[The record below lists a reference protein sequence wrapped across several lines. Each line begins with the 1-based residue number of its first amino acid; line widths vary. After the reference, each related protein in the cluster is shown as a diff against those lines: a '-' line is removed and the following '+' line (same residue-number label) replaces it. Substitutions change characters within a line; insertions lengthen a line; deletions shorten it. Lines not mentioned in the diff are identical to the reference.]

1 MSKESNV
8 KKAIGTIGLAVF
20 IVATT
25 QPATAQTLDAV
36 RDRGKL
42 ICGVNPDLPGFA
54 ARDQEGSWQGF
65 DVDFCRAVA
74 AAVFGDVSKVEFRPL
89 ANADRLTALKNG
101 EIDLLSRNT
110 TWTMARETEL
120 GISFAAVTYYDGQGF
135 LVRASLKAESA
146 LELGGKSIC
155 VQTGTTTEANLADY
169 FRGNKLSYQVQP
181 FPTAQEAL
189 AAYDAGRCDAFTT
202 DVSALFA
209 ERLKLANPDDH
220 VILPDI
226 ISKEPLSP
234 AVRQGDD
241 RWFKIVQWTHFVMLN
256 AEELGV
262 SSKTIERA
270 MTSDNAEIRRLVG
283 IEGNGGTDL
292 GLSSDWAARV
302 IRLVGNYDEVFERN
316 VGTGSKL
323 GIPRGINQLW
333 THGGIQY
340 APPIQ

>member
-1 MSKESNV
+1 V
-8 KKAIGTIGLAVF
+8 DRILGTIGLAAF
-20 IVATT
+20 VAAAV
-25 QPATAQTLDAV
+25 QPATAETLDV
-36 RDRGKL
+36 IRDRGKL
-42 ICGVNPDLPGFA
+42 ICGINPDLPGFA
-54 ARDQEGSWQGF
+54 ARDQEGAWRGF

-74 AAVFGDVSKVEFRPL
+74 AAIFNDAGKVEFKAL
-89 ANADRLTALKNG
+89 SNAERLTALKNSD
-101 EIDLLSRNT
+101 IDLLSRNT
-110 TWTMARETEL
+110 TWTMARETAL
-120 GISFAAVTYYDGQGF
+120 GINFAAVTYYDGQGF
-135 LVRASLKAESA
+135 LVRSSLKAESA

-169 FRGNKLSYQVQP
+169 FRGKKLTYQLNA
-181 FPTAQEAL
+181 FPSADEAL
-189 AAYDAGRCDAFTT
+189 VAYNDGRCDAFTT
-202 DVSALFA
+202 DTSALFA
-209 ERLKLANPDDH
+209 ERLKLAKPDEH

-262 SSKTIERA
+262 TSKTIEQA
-270 MTSDNAEIRRLVG
+270 MNSDNPEIRRLVG
-283 IEGNGGTDL
+283 LDG
-292 GLSSDWAARV
+292 SA
-302 IRLVGNYDEVFERN
+302 GNYDEVFERN

-340 APPIQ
+340 APPIR

>member
-1 MSKESNV
+1 MDR
-8 KKAIGTIGLAVF
+8 ILGTIGLAAF
-20 IVATT
+20 VAAAV
-25 QPATAQTLDAV
+25 QPATAQTLDV
-36 RDRGKL
+36 IRDRGKL
-42 ICGVNPDLPGFA
+42 ICGINPDLPGFA
-54 ARDQEGSWQGF
+54 ARDQEGAWRGF

-74 AAVFGDVSKVEFRPL
+74 AAIFNDAGKVEFKAL
-89 ANADRLTALKNG
+89 SNAERLTALKNSD
-101 EIDLLSRNT
+101 IDLLSRNT
-110 TWTMARETEL
+110 TWTMARETAL
-120 GISFAAVTYYDGQGF
+120 GINFAAVTYYDGQGF
-135 LVRASLKAESA
+135 LVRSSLKAESA

-169 FRGNKLSYQVQP
+169 FRGKKLTYQLNA
-181 FPTAQEAL
+181 FPSADEAL
-189 AAYDAGRCDAFTT
+189 AAYNDGRCDAFTT
-202 DVSALFA
+202 DTSALFA
-209 ERLKLANPDDH
+209 ERLKLAKPDEH

-262 SSKTIERA
+262 TSKTIEQA
-270 MTSDNAEIRRLVG
+270 MNSDNPEIRRLVG
-283 IEGNGGTDL
+283 LDGSAGTDI
-292 GLSSDWAARV
+292 GLASDWAARI

-340 APPIQ
+340 APPIR

>member
-1 MSKESNV
+1 
-8 KKAIGTIGLAVF
+8 
-20 IVATT
+20 
-25 QPATAQTLDAV
+25 
-36 RDRGKL
+36 
-42 ICGVNPDLPGFA
+42 LPGFA
-54 ARDQEGSWQGF
+54 ARDQEGAWRGF

-74 AAVFGDVSKVEFRPL
+74 AAIFNDAGKVEFKAL
-89 ANADRLTALKNG
+89 SNAERLTALKNSD
-101 EIDLLSRNT
+101 IDLLSRNT
-110 TWTMARETEL
+110 TWTMARETAL
-120 GISFAAVTYYDGQGF
+120 GINFAAVTYYDGQGF
-135 LVRASLKAESA
+135 LVRSSLKAESA

-169 FRGNKLSYQVQP
+169 FRGKKLTYQLNA
-181 FPTAQEAL
+181 FPSADEAL
-189 AAYDAGRCDAFTT
+189 AAYNDGRCDAFTT
-202 DVSALFA
+202 DTSALFA
-209 ERLKLANPDDH
+209 ERLKLAKPDEH

-262 SSKTIERA
+262 TSNTIEQA
-270 MTSDNAEIRRLVG
+270 MNSDNPEIRRLVG
-283 IEGNGGTDL
+283 LDGSAGTDI

-340 APPIQ
+340 APPIR

>member
-1 MSKESNV
+1 MDR
-8 KKAIGTIGLAVF
+8 ILGTIGLAAF
-20 IVATT
+20 VAAAV
-25 QPATAQTLDAV
+25 QPATAQTLDV
-36 RDRGKL
+36 IRDRGKL
-42 ICGVNPDLPGFA
+42 ICGINPDLPGFA
-54 ARDQEGSWQGF
+54 ARDQEGAWRGF

-74 AAVFGDVSKVEFRPL
+74 AAIFNDAGKVEFKAL
-89 ANADRLTALKNG
+89 SNAERLTALKNSD
-101 EIDLLSRNT
+101 IDLLSRNT
-110 TWTMARETEL
+110 TWTMARETAL
-120 GISFAAVTYYDGQGF
+120 GINFAAVTYYDGQGF
-135 LVRASLKAESA
+135 LVRSSLKAESA

-169 FRGNKLSYQVQP
+169 FRGKKLTYQLNA
-181 FPTAQEAL
+181 FPSADEAL
-189 AAYDAGRCDAFTT
+189 AAYNDGRCDAFTT
-202 DVSALFA
+202 DTSALFA
-209 ERLKLANPDDH
+209 ERLKLAKPDEH

-241 RWFKIVQWTHFVMLN
+241 RWLKIVQWTHFVMLN

-262 SSKTIERA
+262 TSKTIEQA
-270 MTSDNAEIRRLVG
+270 MNSDNPEIRRLVG
-283 IEGNGGTDL
+283 LDGSAGTDI
-292 GLSSDWAARV
+292 GLSSDWAARI

-340 APPIQ
+340 APPIR

>member
-1 MSKESNV
+1 V
-8 KKAIGTIGLAVF
+8 DRILGTIGLVAFVAAAV
-20 IVATT
+20 
-25 QPATAQTLDAV
+25 QPATAQTLDV
-36 RDRGKL
+36 IRDRGKL
-42 ICGVNPDLPGFA
+42 ICGINPDLPGFA
-54 ARDQEGSWQGF
+54 ARDPEGAWRGF

-74 AAVFGDVSKVEFRPL
+74 AAIFNDAGKVEFKAL
-89 ANADRLTALKNG
+89 SNAERLTALKNSD
-101 EIDLLSRNT
+101 IDLLSRNT
-110 TWTMARETEL
+110 TWTMARETAL
-120 GISFAAVTYYDGQGF
+120 GINFAAVTYYDGQGF
-135 LVRASLKAESA
+135 LVRSSLKAESA

-169 FRGNKLSYQVQP
+169 FRGKKLTYQLNA
-181 FPTAQEAL
+181 FPSADEAL
-189 AAYDAGRCDAFTT
+189 AAYNDGRCDAFTT
-202 DVSALFA
+202 DTSALFA
-209 ERLKLANPDDH
+209 ERLKLAKPDEH

-262 SSKTIERA
+262 TSKTIEQA
-270 MTSDNAEIRRLVG
+270 MNSDNPEIRRLVG
-283 IEGNGGTDL
+283 LDGSAGTDI
-292 GLSSDWAARV
+292 GLASDWAARI

-340 APPIQ
+340 APPIR

>member
-1 MSKESNV
+1 MDR
-8 KKAIGTIGLAVF
+8 ILGTIGLAAF
-20 IVATT
+20 VAAAV
-25 QPATAQTLDAV
+25 QPATAQTLDV
-36 RDRGKL
+36 IRDRGKL
-42 ICGVNPDLPGFA
+42 ICGINPDLPGFA
-54 ARDQEGSWQGF
+54 ARDQEGAWRGF

-74 AAVFGDVSKVEFRPL
+74 AAIFNDAGKVEFKAL
-89 ANADRLTALKNG
+89 SNAERLTALKNSD
-101 EIDLLSRNT
+101 IDLLSRNT
-110 TWTMARETEL
+110 TWTMARETAL
-120 GISFAAVTYYDGQGF
+120 GINFAAVTYYDGQGF
-135 LVRASLKAESA
+135 LVRSSLKAESA

-169 FRGNKLSYQVQP
+169 FRGKKLTYQLNA
-181 FPTAQEAL
+181 FPSADEAL
-189 AAYDAGRCDAFTT
+189 AAYNDGRCDAFTT
-202 DVSALFA
+202 DTSALFA
-209 ERLKLANPDDH
+209 ERLKLAKPDEH

-262 SSKTIERA
+262 TSKTIEQA
-270 MTSDNAEIRRLVG
+270 MNSDNPEIRRLVG
-283 IEGNGGTDL
+283 LDGSAGTDI
-292 GLSSDWAARV
+292 GLSSDWAARI

-340 APPIQ
+340 APPIR

>member
-1 MSKESNV
+1 V
-8 KKAIGTIGLAVF
+8 DRILGTIGLAAF
-20 IVATT
+20 VAAAV
-25 QPATAQTLDAV
+25 QPATAQTLDV
-36 RDRGKL
+36 IRDRGKL
-42 ICGVNPDLPGFA
+42 ICGINPDLPGFA
-54 ARDQEGSWQGF
+54 ARDQEGAWRGF

-74 AAVFGDVSKVEFRPL
+74 AAIFNDAGKVEFKAL
-89 ANADRLTALKNG
+89 SNAERLTALKNSD
-101 EIDLLSRNT
+101 IDLLSRNT
-110 TWTMARETEL
+110 TWTMARETAL
-120 GISFAAVTYYDGQGF
+120 GINFAAVTYYDGQGF
-135 LVRASLKAESA
+135 LVRSSLKAESA

-169 FRGNKLSYQVQP
+169 FRGKKLTYQLNA
-181 FPTAQEAL
+181 FPSADEAL
-189 AAYDAGRCDAFTT
+189 AAYNDGRCDAFTT
-202 DVSALFA
+202 DTSALFA
-209 ERLKLANPDDH
+209 ERLKLAKPDEH

-262 SSKTIERA
+262 TSKTIEQA
-270 MTSDNAEIRRLVG
+270 MNSDNPEIRRLVG
-283 IEGNGGTDL
+283 LDGSAGTDI
-292 GLSSDWAARV
+292 GLASDWAARI

-340 APPIQ
+340 APPIR

>member
-1 MSKESNV
+1 MDR
-8 KKAIGTIGLAVF
+8 ILGTIGLAAF
-20 IVATT
+20 VAAAV
-25 QPATAQTLDAV
+25 QPATAQTLDV
-36 RDRGKL
+36 IRDRGKL
-42 ICGVNPDLPGFA
+42 ICGINPDLPGFA
-54 ARDQEGSWQGF
+54 ARDQEGAWRGF

-74 AAVFGDVSKVEFRPL
+74 AAIFNDAGKVEFKAL
-89 ANADRLTALKNG
+89 SNAERLTALKNSD
-101 EIDLLSRNT
+101 IDLLSRNT
-110 TWTMARETEL
+110 TWTMARETAL
-120 GISFAAVTYYDGQGF
+120 GINFAAVTYYDGQGF
-135 LVRASLKAESA
+135 LVRSSLKAESA

-169 FRGNKLSYQVQP
+169 FRGKKLTYQLNA
-181 FPTAQEAL
+181 FPSADEAL
-189 AAYDAGRCDAFTT
+189 AAYNDGRCDAFTT
-202 DVSALFA
+202 DTSALFA
-209 ERLKLANPDDH
+209 ERLKLAKPDEH

-262 SSKTIERA
+262 TSKTIEQA
-270 MTSDNAEIRRLVG
+270 MNSDNPEIRRLVG
-283 IEGNGGTDL
+283 LDGSAGTDI
-292 GLSSDWAARV
+292 GLASDWAARI

-316 VGTGSKL
+316 VGTVSKL

-340 APPIQ
+340 APPIR

>member
-1 MSKESNV
+1 V
-8 KKAIGTIGLAVF
+8 DRILGTIGLAAF
-20 IVATT
+20 VAAAV
-25 QPATAQTLDAV
+25 QPATAETLDV
-36 RDRGKL
+36 IRDRGKL
-42 ICGVNPDLPGFA
+42 ICGINPDLPGFA
-54 ARDQEGSWQGF
+54 ARDQEGAWRGF

-74 AAVFGDVSKVEFRPL
+74 AAIFNDAGKVEFKAL
-89 ANADRLTALKNG
+89 SNAERLTALKNSD
-101 EIDLLSRNT
+101 IDLLSRNT
-110 TWTMARETEL
+110 TWTMARETAL
-120 GISFAAVTYYDGQGF
+120 GINFAAVTYYDGQGF
-135 LVRASLKAESA
+135 LVRSSLKAESA

-169 FRGNKLSYQVQP
+169 FRGKKLTYQLNA
-181 FPTAQEAL
+181 FPSADEAL
-189 AAYDAGRCDAFTT
+189 AAYNDGRCDAFTT
-202 DVSALFA
+202 DTSALFA
-209 ERLKLANPDDH
+209 ERLKLAKPDEH

-262 SSKTIERA
+262 TSKTIEQA
-270 MTSDNAEIRRLVG
+270 MNSDNPEIRRLVG
-283 IEGNGGTDL
+283 LDGSAGTDI
-292 GLSSDWAARV
+292 GLSSDWAARI

-340 APPIQ
+340 APPIR

>member
-1 MSKESNV
+1 MDR
-8 KKAIGTIGLAVF
+8 ILGTIGLVAFVAAAV
-20 IVATT
+20 
-25 QPATAQTLDAV
+25 QPATAQTLDV
-36 RDRGKL
+36 IRDRGKL
-42 ICGVNPDLPGFA
+42 ICGINPDLPGFA
-54 ARDQEGSWQGF
+54 ARDQEGAWRGF

-74 AAVFGDVSKVEFRPL
+74 AAIFNDAGKVEFKAL
-89 ANADRLTALKNG
+89 SNAERLTALKNSD
-101 EIDLLSRNT
+101 IDLLSRNT
-110 TWTMARETEL
+110 TWTMARETAL
-120 GISFAAVTYYDGQGF
+120 GINFAAVTYYDGQGF
-135 LVRASLKAESA
+135 LVRSSLKAESA

-169 FRGNKLSYQVQP
+169 FRGKKLTYQLNA
-181 FPTAQEAL
+181 FPSADEAL
-189 AAYDAGRCDAFTT
+189 AAYNDGRCDAFTT
-202 DVSALFA
+202 DTSALFA
-209 ERLKLANPDDH
+209 ERLKLAKPDEH

-262 SSKTIERA
+262 TSKTIEQA
-270 MTSDNAEIRRLVG
+270 MNSDNPEIRRLVG
-283 IEGNGGTDL
+283 LDGSAGTDI
-292 GLSSDWAARV
+292 GLASDWAARI

-340 APPIQ
+340 APPIR

>member
-1 MSKESNV
+1 MFG
-8 KKAIGTIGLAVF
+8 ILGLAALF
-20 IVATT
+20 AAAA
-25 QPATAQTLDAV
+25 QPAPAQTLETI

-42 ICGVNPDLPGFA
+42 ICGVNPGLPGFA
-54 ARDQEGSWQGF
+54 VRDQEGAWQGF

-74 AAVFGDVSKVEFRPL
+74 AAIFDDASKVEFRPL
-89 ANADRLTALKNG
+89 ANEDRLNALKDG

-110 TWTMARETEL
+110 TWTMERETAL
-120 GISFAAVTYYDGQGF
+120 GINFAAVTYYDGQGF
-135 LVRASLKAESA
+135 LVRQSLGAGSA

-155 VQTGTTTEANLADY
+155 LQAATTSELNLADY
-169 FRGNKLSYQVQP
+169 FAANHMTYRPSI
-181 FPTAQEAL
+181 FASADEAL
-189 AAYDAGRCDAFTT
+189 AAYDSGRCDAFTT
-202 DVSALFA
+202 DTSALFA
-209 ERLKLANPDDH
+209 QRLKLAKPDEH

-241 RWFKIVQWTHFVMLN
+241 RWFKVVQWTHFAMLN

-262 SSKTIERA
+262 SSKTVAQAVNSE
-270 MTSDNAEIRRLVG
+270 NPEVRRLVG
-283 IEGNGGTDL
+283 IEGSAGAEI
-292 GLSSDWAARV
+292 GLSSDWAARI
-302 IRLVGNYDEVFERN
+302 IRRVGNYDEVFERN

-340 APPIQ
+340 APPIR

>member
-1 MSKESNV
+1 MDR
-8 KKAIGTIGLAVF
+8 ILGTIGLAAF
-20 IVATT
+20 VAAAV
-25 QPATAQTLDAV
+25 QPATAQTLDV
-36 RDRGKL
+36 IRDRGKL
-42 ICGVNPDLPGFA
+42 ICGINPDLPGFA
-54 ARDQEGSWQGF
+54 ARDQEGAWRGF

-74 AAVFGDVSKVEFRPL
+74 AAIFNDAGKVEFKAL
-89 ANADRLTALKNG
+89 SNAERLTALKNSD
-101 EIDLLSRNT
+101 IDLLSRNT
-110 TWTMARETEL
+110 TWTMARETAL
-120 GISFAAVTYYDGQGF
+120 GINFAAVTYYDGQGF
-135 LVRASLKAESA
+135 LVRSSLKAESA

-169 FRGNKLSYQVQP
+169 FRGKKLTYQLNA
-181 FPTAQEAL
+181 FPSADEAL
-189 AAYDAGRCDAFTT
+189 AAYNDGRCDAFTT
-202 DVSALFA
+202 DTSALFA
-209 ERLKLANPDDH
+209 ERLKLAKPDEH

-262 SSKTIERA
+262 TSKTIEQA
-270 MTSDNAEIRRLVG
+270 MNSDNPEIRRLVG
-283 IEGNGGTDL
+283 LDGSAGADI
-292 GLSSDWAARV
+292 GLSSDWAARI

-340 APPIQ
+340 APPIR

>member
-1 MSKESNV
+1 MDR
-8 KKAIGTIGLAVF
+8 ILGTIGLVAFVAAAV
-20 IVATT
+20 
-25 QPATAQTLDAV
+25 QPATAQTLDV
-36 RDRGKL
+36 IRDRGKL
-42 ICGVNPDLPGFA
+42 ICGINPDLPGFA
-54 ARDQEGSWQGF
+54 ARDQEGAWRGF

-74 AAVFGDVSKVEFRPL
+74 AAIFNDAGKVEFK
-89 ANADRLTALKNG
+89 AVSNAERLTALKNSD
-101 EIDLLSRNT
+101 IDLLSRNT
-110 TWTMARETEL
+110 TWTMARETAL
-120 GISFAAVTYYDGQGF
+120 GINFAAVTYYDGQGF
-135 LVRASLKAESA
+135 LVRSSLKAESA

-169 FRGNKLSYQVQP
+169 FRGKKLTYQLNA
-181 FPTAQEAL
+181 FPSADEAL
-189 AAYDAGRCDAFTT
+189 AAYNDGRCDAFTT
-202 DVSALFA
+202 DTSALFA
-209 ERLKLANPDDH
+209 ERLKLAKPDEH

-262 SSKTIERA
+262 TSKTIEQA
-270 MTSDNAEIRRLVG
+270 MNSDNPEIRRLVG
-283 IEGNGGTDL
+283 LDGSAGADI
-292 GLSSDWAARV
+292 GLSSDWAARI

-340 APPIQ
+340 APPIR

>member
-1 MSKESNV
+1 V
-8 KKAIGTIGLAVF
+8 DRILGTIGLVAFVAAAV
-20 IVATT
+20 
-25 QPATAQTLDAV
+25 QPATAQTLDV
-36 RDRGKL
+36 IRDRGKL
-42 ICGVNPDLPGFA
+42 ICGIDPDLPGFA
-54 ARDQEGSWQGF
+54 ARDPEGAWRGF

-74 AAVFGDVSKVEFRPL
+74 AAIFNDAGKVEFKAL
-89 ANADRLTALKNG
+89 SNAERLTALKNSD
-101 EIDLLSRNT
+101 IDLLSRNT
-110 TWTMARETEL
+110 TWTMARETAL
-120 GISFAAVTYYDGQGF
+120 GINFAAVTYYDGQGF
-135 LVRASLKAESA
+135 LVRSSLKAESA

-169 FRGNKLSYQVQP
+169 FRGKKLTYQLNA
-181 FPTAQEAL
+181 FPSADEAL
-189 AAYDAGRCDAFTT
+189 AAYNDGRCDAFTT
-202 DVSALFA
+202 DTSALFA
-209 ERLKLANPDDH
+209 ERLKLAKPDEH

-262 SSKTIERA
+262 TSKTIEQA
-270 MTSDNAEIRRLVG
+270 MNSDNPEIRRLVG
-283 IEGNGGTDL
+283 LDGSAGPDI
-292 GLSSDWAARV
+292 GLASDWAARI

-340 APPIQ
+340 APPIR

>member
-1 MSKESNV
+1 V
-8 KKAIGTIGLAVF
+8 DRILGTIGLAAF
-20 IVATT
+20 VAAAV
-25 QPATAQTLDAV
+25 QPATAETLDV
-36 RDRGKL
+36 IRDRGKL
-42 ICGVNPDLPGFA
+42 ICGINPDLPGFA
-54 ARDQEGSWQGF
+54 ARDQEGAWRGF

-74 AAVFGDVSKVEFRPL
+74 AAIFNDAGKVEFKAL
-89 ANADRLTALKNG
+89 SNAERLTALKNSD
-101 EIDLLSRNT
+101 IDLLSRNT
-110 TWTMARETEL
+110 TWTMARETAL
-120 GISFAAVTYYDGQGF
+120 GINFAAVTYYDGQGF
-135 LVRASLKAESA
+135 LVRSSLKAESA

-169 FRGNKLSYQVQP
+169 FRGKKLTYQLNA
-181 FPTAQEAL
+181 FPSADEAL
-189 AAYDAGRCDAFTT
+189 VAYNDGRCDAFTT
-202 DVSALFA
+202 DTSALFA
-209 ERLKLANPDDH
+209 ERLKLAKPDEH

-262 SSKTIERA
+262 TSKTIEQA
-270 MTSDNAEIRRLVG
+270 MNSDNPEIRRLVG
-283 IEGNGGTDL
+283 LDGSAGTDI
-292 GLSSDWAARV
+292 GLASDWAARI

-340 APPIQ
+340 APPIR

>member
-1 MSKESNV
+1 MDR
-8 KKAIGTIGLAVF
+8 ILGTIGLAAF
-20 IVATT
+20 VAAAV
-25 QPATAQTLDAV
+25 QPATAQTLDV
-36 RDRGKL
+36 IRDRGKL
-42 ICGVNPDLPGFA
+42 ICGINPDLPGFA
-54 ARDQEGSWQGF
+54 ARDQEGAWRGF

-74 AAVFGDVSKVEFRPL
+74 AAIFNDAGKVEFKAL
-89 ANADRLTALKNG
+89 SNAERLTALKNSD
-101 EIDLLSRNT
+101 IDLLSRNT
-110 TWTMARETEL
+110 TWTMARETAL
-120 GISFAAVTYYDGQGF
+120 GINFAAVTYYDGQGF
-135 LVRASLKAESA
+135 LVRSSLKAESA

-169 FRGNKLSYQVQP
+169 FRGKKLTYQLNA
-181 FPTAQEAL
+181 FPSADEAL
-189 AAYDAGRCDAFTT
+189 AAYNDGRCDAFTT
-202 DVSALFA
+202 DTSALFA
-209 ERLKLANPDDH
+209 ERLKLAKPDEH

-241 RWFKIVQWTHFVMLN
+241 RWFKIVQWTHFIMLN

-262 SSKTIERA
+262 TSKTIEQA
-270 MTSDNAEIRRLVG
+270 MNSDNPEIRRLVG
-283 IEGNGGTDL
+283 LDGSAGPDI
-292 GLSSDWAARV
+292 GLSSDWAARI

-340 APPIQ
+340 APPIR

>member
-1 MSKESNV
+1 VNR
-8 KKAIGTIGLAVF
+8 ILGTIGLAAF
-20 IVATT
+20 VAVAV
-25 QPATAQTLDAV
+25 QPATAQTLDV
-36 RDRGKL
+36 IRDRGKL
-42 ICGVNPDLPGFA
+42 ICGINPDLPGFA
-54 ARDQEGSWQGF
+54 ARDQEGAWRGF

-74 AAVFGDVSKVEFRPL
+74 AAIFNDAGKVEFKAL
-89 ANADRLTALKNG
+89 SNAERLTALKNSD
-101 EIDLLSRNT
+101 IDLLSRNT
-110 TWTMARETEL
+110 TWTMARETAL
-120 GISFAAVTYYDGQGF
+120 GINFAAVTYYDGQGF
-135 LVRASLKAESA
+135 LVRSSLKAESA

-169 FRGNKLSYQVQP
+169 FRGKKLTYQLNA
-181 FPTAQEAL
+181 FPSADEAL
-189 AAYDAGRCDAFTT
+189 AAYNDGRCDAFTT
-202 DVSALFA
+202 DTSALFA
-209 ERLKLANPDDH
+209 ERLKLAKPDEH

-262 SSKTIERA
+262 TSKTIEQA
-270 MTSDNAEIRRLVG
+270 MNSDNPEIRRLVG
-283 IEGNGGTDL
+283 LDGSAGTDI
-292 GLSSDWAARV
+292 GLSSDWAARI

-340 APPIQ
+340 APPIR

>member
-1 MSKESNV
+1 MDR
-8 KKAIGTIGLAVF
+8 ILGTIGLAAF
-20 IVATT
+20 VAAAV
-25 QPATAQTLDAV
+25 QPATAQTLDV
-36 RDRGKL
+36 IRDRGKL
-42 ICGVNPDLPGFA
+42 ICGINPDLPGFA
-54 ARDQEGSWQGF
+54 ARDPEGAWRGF

-74 AAVFGDVSKVEFRPL
+74 AAIFNDAGKVEFKAL
-89 ANADRLTALKNG
+89 SNAERLTALKNSD
-101 EIDLLSRNT
+101 IDLLSRNT
-110 TWTMARETEL
+110 TWTMARETAL
-120 GISFAAVTYYDGQGF
+120 GINFAAVTYYDGQGF
-135 LVRASLKAESA
+135 LVRSSLKAESA

-169 FRGNKLSYQVQP
+169 FRGKKLTYQLNA
-181 FPTAQEAL
+181 FPSADEAL
-189 AAYDAGRCDAFTT
+189 AAYNDGRCDAFTT
-202 DVSALFA
+202 DTSALFA
-209 ERLKLANPDDH
+209 ERLKLAKPDEH

-262 SSKTIERA
+262 TSNTIEQA
-270 MTSDNAEIRRLVG
+270 MNSDNPEIRRLVG
-283 IEGNGGTDL
+283 LDGSAGTDI
-292 GLSSDWAARV
+292 GLSSDWAARI

-340 APPIQ
+340 APPIR

>member
-1 MSKESNV
+1 MDR
-8 KKAIGTIGLAVF
+8 ILGTIGLVAFVAVA
-20 IVATT
+20 V
-25 QPATAQTLDAV
+25 QPATAQTLDV
-36 RDRGKL
+36 IRDRGKL
-42 ICGVNPDLPGFA
+42 ICGINPDLPGFA
-54 ARDQEGSWQGF
+54 ARDQEGAWRGF

-74 AAVFGDVSKVEFRPL
+74 AAIFNDAGKVEFKAL
-89 ANADRLTALKNG
+89 SNAERLTALKNSD
-101 EIDLLSRNT
+101 IDLLSRNT
-110 TWTMARETEL
+110 TWTMARETAL
-120 GISFAAVTYYDGQGF
+120 GINFAAVTYYDGQGF
-135 LVRASLKAESA
+135 LVRSSLKAESA

-169 FRGNKLSYQVQP
+169 FRGKKLTYQLNA
-181 FPTAQEAL
+181 FPSADEAL
-189 AAYDAGRCDAFTT
+189 AAYNDGRCDAFTT
-202 DVSALFA
+202 DTSALFA
-209 ERLKLANPDDH
+209 ERLKLAKPDEH

-262 SSKTIERA
+262 TSKTIEQA
-270 MTSDNAEIRRLVG
+270 MNSDNPEIRRLVG
-283 IEGNGGTDL
+283 LDGSAGTDI
-292 GLSSDWAARV
+292 GLSSDWAARI

-340 APPIQ
+340 APPIR

>member
-1 MSKESNV
+1 MDR
-8 KKAIGTIGLAVF
+8 ILGTIGLVAFVAAAV
-20 IVATT
+20 
-25 QPATAQTLDAV
+25 QPATAQTLDV
-36 RDRGKL
+36 IRDRGKL
-42 ICGVNPDLPGFA
+42 ICGINPDLPGFA
-54 ARDQEGSWQGF
+54 ARDQEGAWRGF

-74 AAVFGDVSKVEFRPL
+74 AAIFNDAGKVEFKAL
-89 ANADRLTALKNG
+89 SNAERLTALKNSD
-101 EIDLLSRNT
+101 IDLLSRNT
-110 TWTMARETEL
+110 TWTMARETAL
-120 GISFAAVTYYDGQGF
+120 GINFAAVTYYDGQGF
-135 LVRASLKAESA
+135 LVRSSLKAESA

-169 FRGNKLSYQVQP
+169 FRGKKLTYQLNA
-181 FPTAQEAL
+181 FPSADEAL
-189 AAYDAGRCDAFTT
+189 AAYNDGRCDAFTT
-202 DVSALFA
+202 DTSALFA
-209 ERLKLANPDDH
+209 ERLKLAKPDEH

-262 SSKTIERA
+262 TSKTIEQA
-270 MTSDNAEIRRLVG
+270 MNSDNPEIRRLVG
-283 IEGNGGTDL
+283 LDGSAGTDI
-292 GLSSDWAARV
+292 GLSSDWAARI

-340 APPIQ
+340 APPIR

>member
-1 MSKESNV
+1 MTRLPPTPYIKALSN
-8 KKAIGTIGLAVF
+8 A
-20 IVATT
+20 
-25 QPATAQTLDAV
+25 
-36 RDRGKL
+36 
-42 ICGVNPDLPGFA
+42 
-54 ARDQEGSWQGF
+54 E
-65 DVDFCRAVA
+65 
-74 AAVFGDVSKVEFRPL
+74 
-89 ANADRLTALKNG
+89 RLTALKNSD
-101 EIDLLSRNT
+101 IDLLSRNT
-110 TWTMARETEL
+110 TWTMARETAL
-120 GISFAAVTYYDGQGF
+120 GINFAAVTYYDGQGF
-135 LVRASLKAESA
+135 LVRSSLKAESA

-169 FRGNKLSYQVQP
+169 FRGKKLTYQLNA
-181 FPTAQEAL
+181 FPSADEAL
-189 AAYDAGRCDAFTT
+189 VAYNDGRCDAFTT
-202 DVSALFA
+202 DTSALFA
-209 ERLKLANPDDH
+209 ERLKLAKPDEH

-262 SSKTIERA
+262 TSKTIEQA
-270 MTSDNAEIRRLVG
+270 MNSDNPEIRRLVG
-283 IEGNGGTDL
+283 LDGSAGTDI
-292 GLSSDWAARV
+292 GLSSDWAARI

-340 APPIQ
+340 APPIR

>member
-1 MSKESNV
+1 V
-8 KKAIGTIGLAVF
+8 DRILGTIGLAAF
-20 IVATT
+20 VAAAV
-25 QPATAQTLDAV
+25 QPATAQTLDV
-36 RDRGKL
+36 IRDRGKL
-42 ICGVNPDLPGFA
+42 ICGINPDLPGFA
-54 ARDQEGSWQGF
+54 ARDQEGAWRGF

-74 AAVFGDVSKVEFRPL
+74 AAIFNDAGKVEFKAL
-89 ANADRLTALKNG
+89 SNAERLTALKNSD
-101 EIDLLSRNT
+101 IDLLSRNT
-110 TWTMARETEL
+110 TWTMARETAL
-120 GISFAAVTYYDGQGF
+120 GINFAAVTYYDGQGF
-135 LVRASLKAESA
+135 LVRSNLKAESA

-155 VQTGTTTEANLADY
+155 VQTGTTTAANLADY
-169 FRGNKLSYQVQP
+169 FRGKKLTYQLNA
-181 FPTAQEAL
+181 FPSADEAL
-189 AAYDAGRCDAFTT
+189 AAYNDGRCDAFTT
-202 DVSALFA
+202 DTSALFA
-209 ERLKLANPDDH
+209 ERLKLAKPDEH

-262 SSKTIERA
+262 TSKTIEQA
-270 MTSDNAEIRRLVG
+270 MSSDNPEIRRLVG
-283 IEGNGGTDL
+283 LDGSAGTDI
-292 GLSSDWAARV
+292 GLSSDWAARI

-340 APPIQ
+340 APPIR

>member
-1 MSKESNV
+1 V
-8 KKAIGTIGLAVF
+8 DRILGTIGLVAFVAAAV
-20 IVATT
+20 
-25 QPATAQTLDAV
+25 QPATAQTLDV
-36 RDRGKL
+36 IRDRGKL
-42 ICGVNPDLPGFA
+42 ICGINPDLPGFA
-54 ARDQEGSWQGF
+54 ARDQDGAWRGF

-74 AAVFGDVSKVEFRPL
+74 AAIFNDAGKVEFKAL
-89 ANADRLTALKNG
+89 SNAERLTALKNSD
-101 EIDLLSRNT
+101 IDLLSRNT
-110 TWTMARETEL
+110 TWTMARETAL
-120 GISFAAVTYYDGQGF
+120 GINFAAVTYYDGQGF
-135 LVRASLKAESA
+135 LVRSSLKAESA

-169 FRGNKLSYQVQP
+169 FRGKKLTYQLNA
-181 FPTAQEAL
+181 FPSADEAL
-189 AAYDAGRCDAFTT
+189 AAYNDGRCDAFTT
-202 DVSALFA
+202 DTSALFA
-209 ERLKLANPDDH
+209 ERLKLAKPDEH

-262 SSKTIERA
+262 TSKTIEQA
-270 MTSDNAEIRRLVG
+270 MNSDNPEIRRLVG
-283 IEGNGGTDL
+283 LDGSAGTDI
-292 GLSSDWAARV
+292 GLSSDWAARI
-302 IRLVGNYDEVFERN
+302 IRHVGNYDEVFERN

-340 APPIQ
+340 APPIR

>member
-1 MSKESNV
+1 MDR
-8 KKAIGTIGLAVF
+8 ILGTIGLAAF
-20 IVATT
+20 VAAAV
-25 QPATAQTLDAV
+25 QPATAQTLDV
-36 RDRGKL
+36 IRDRGKL
-42 ICGVNPDLPGFA
+42 ICGINPDLPGFA
-54 ARDQEGSWQGF
+54 ARDQEGAWRGF

-74 AAVFGDVSKVEFRPL
+74 AAIFNDAGKVEFKAL
-89 ANADRLTALKNG
+89 SNAERLTALKNSD
-101 EIDLLSRNT
+101 IDLLSRNT
-110 TWTMARETEL
+110 TWTMARETAL
-120 GISFAAVTYYDGQGF
+120 GINFAAVTYYDGQGF
-135 LVRASLKAESA
+135 LVRSSLKAESA

-169 FRGNKLSYQVQP
+169 FRGKKLTYQLNA
-181 FPTAQEAL
+181 FPNADEAL
-189 AAYDAGRCDAFTT
+189 AAYNDGRCDAFTT
-202 DVSALFA
+202 DTSALFA
-209 ERLKLANPDDH
+209 ERLKLAKPDEH

-262 SSKTIERA
+262 TSKTIEQA
-270 MTSDNAEIRRLVG
+270 MNSDNPEIRRLVG
-283 IEGNGGTDL
+283 LDGSAGTDI
-292 GLSSDWAARV
+292 GLASDWAARI

-340 APPIQ
+340 APPIR

>member
-1 MSKESNV
+1 MDR
-8 KKAIGTIGLAVF
+8 ILGTIGLAAF
-20 IVATT
+20 VAAAV
-25 QPATAQTLDAV
+25 QPATAETLDV
-36 RDRGKL
+36 IRDRGKL
-42 ICGVNPDLPGFA
+42 ICGINPDLPGFA
-54 ARDQEGSWQGF
+54 ARDPEGAWRGF

-74 AAVFGDVSKVEFRPL
+74 AAIFNDAGKVEFKAL
-89 ANADRLTALKNG
+89 SNAERLTALKNSD
-101 EIDLLSRNT
+101 IDLLSRNT
-110 TWTMARETEL
+110 TWTMARETAL
-120 GISFAAVTYYDGQGF
+120 GINFAAVTYYDGQGF
-135 LVRASLKAESA
+135 LVRSSLKAESA

-169 FRGNKLSYQVQP
+169 FRGKKLTYQLNA
-181 FPTAQEAL
+181 FPSADEAL
-189 AAYDAGRCDAFTT
+189 AAYNDGRCDAFTT
-202 DVSALFA
+202 DTSALFA
-209 ERLKLANPDDH
+209 ERLKLAKPDEH

-262 SSKTIERA
+262 TSKTIEQA
-270 MTSDNAEIRRLVG
+270 MNSDNPEIRRLVG
-283 IEGNGGTDL
+283 LDGSAGPDI
-292 GLSSDWAARV
+292 GLSSDWAARI

-340 APPIQ
+340 APPIR

>member
-1 MSKESNV
+1 MDR
-8 KKAIGTIGLAVF
+8 ILGIIGLVAFVAAAV
-20 IVATT
+20 
-25 QPATAQTLDAV
+25 QPATAQTLDV
-36 RDRGKL
+36 IRDRGKL
-42 ICGVNPDLPGFA
+42 ICGINPDLPGFA
-54 ARDQEGSWQGF
+54 ARDQEGAWRGF

-74 AAVFGDVSKVEFRPL
+74 AAIFNDAGKVEFK
-89 ANADRLTALKNG
+89 AVSNAERLTALKNSD
-101 EIDLLSRNT
+101 IDLLSRNT
-110 TWTMARETEL
+110 TWTMARETAL
-120 GISFAAVTYYDGQGF
+120 GINFAAVTYYDGQGF
-135 LVRASLKAESA
+135 LVRSSLKAESA

-169 FRGNKLSYQVQP
+169 FRGKKLTYQLNA
-181 FPTAQEAL
+181 FPSADEAL
-189 AAYDAGRCDAFTT
+189 AAYNDGRCDAFTT
-202 DVSALFA
+202 DTSALFA
-209 ERLKLANPDDH
+209 ERLKLAKPDEH

-241 RWFKIVQWTHFVMLN
+241 RWFKIVQWTHFIMLN

-262 SSKTIERA
+262 TSKTIEQA
-270 MTSDNAEIRRLVG
+270 MNSDNPEIRRLVG
-283 IEGNGGTDL
+283 LDGSAGADI
-292 GLSSDWAARV
+292 GLSSDWAARI

-340 APPIQ
+340 APPIR

>member
-1 MSKESNV
+1 V
-8 KKAIGTIGLAVF
+8 KRTLGIIGLAAF
-20 IVATT
+20 VAVAA
-25 QPATAQTLDAV
+25 QAAAAQTLDAI

-42 ICGVNPDLPGFA
+42 VCGINPDLPGFA
-54 ARDQEGSWQGF
+54 VRDQEGAWRGF

-74 AAVFGDVSKVEFRPL
+74 AAIFNDADKVEFKAL
-89 ANADRLTALKNG
+89 SNADRLTALKNG
-101 EIDLLSRNT
+101 DIDLLSRNT
-110 TWTMARETEL
+110 TWTMARETGL
-120 GISFAAVTYYDGQGF
+120 GINFAAVTYYDGQGF
-135 LVRASLKAESA
+135 LVRSNLKVESA

-169 FRGNKLSYQVQP
+169 FHGNKLTYQVNA
-181 FPTAQEAL
+181 FPSADEAL
-189 AAYDAGRCDAFTT
+189 AAYNEGRCDAFTT
-202 DVSALFA
+202 DTSALFA
-209 ERLKLANPDDH
+209 ERLKLAKPDEH

-241 RWFKIVQWTHFVMLN
+241 RWFKVVQWTHFVMLN

-262 SSKTIERA
+262 TSKTIEQA
-270 MTSDNAEIRRLVG
+270 MTSDNPEVRRLVG
-283 IEGNGGTDL
+283 LDGSAGTEI
-292 GLSSDWAARV
+292 GLTSDWAARI

-316 VGTGSKL
+316 VGAGSKL

-340 APPIQ
+340 APPIR

>member
-1 MSKESNV
+1 V
-8 KKAIGTIGLAVF
+8 DRILGTIGLVAFVAAAV
-20 IVATT
+20 
-25 QPATAQTLDAV
+25 QPATAQTLDV
-36 RDRGKL
+36 IRDRGKL
-42 ICGVNPDLPGFA
+42 ICGINPDLPGFA
-54 ARDQEGSWQGF
+54 ARDQEGAWRGF

-74 AAVFGDVSKVEFRPL
+74 AAIFNDAGKVEFKAL
-89 ANADRLTALKNG
+89 SNAERLTALKNSD
-101 EIDLLSRNT
+101 IDLLSRNT
-110 TWTMARETEL
+110 TWTMARETAL
-120 GISFAAVTYYDGQGF
+120 GINFAAVTYYDGQGF
-135 LVRASLKAESA
+135 LVRSSLKAESA

-169 FRGNKLSYQVQP
+169 FRGKKLTYQLNA
-181 FPTAQEAL
+181 FPSADEAL
-189 AAYDAGRCDAFTT
+189 AAYNDGRCDAFTT
-202 DVSALFA
+202 DTSALFA
-209 ERLKLANPDDH
+209 ERLKLAKPDEH

-262 SSKTIERA
+262 TSKTIEQA
-270 MTSDNAEIRRLVG
+270 MNSDNPEIRRLVG
-283 IEGNGGTDL
+283 LDGSAGTDI
-292 GLSSDWAARV
+292 GLSSDWAARI

-340 APPIQ
+340 APPIR

>member
-1 MSKESNV
+1 V
-8 KKAIGTIGLAVF
+8 DRILGTIGLAAF
-20 IVATT
+20 VAAAV
-25 QPATAQTLDAV
+25 QPATAQTLDV
-36 RDRGKL
+36 IRDRGKL
-42 ICGVNPDLPGFA
+42 ICGINPDLPGFA
-54 ARDQEGSWQGF
+54 ARDQEGAWRGF

-74 AAVFGDVSKVEFRPL
+74 AAIFNDAGKVEFKAL
-89 ANADRLTALKNG
+89 SNAERLTALKNSD
-101 EIDLLSRNT
+101 IDLLSRNT
-110 TWTMARETEL
+110 TWTMARETAL
-120 GISFAAVTYYDGQGF
+120 GINFAAVTYYDGQGF
-135 LVRASLKAESA
+135 LVRSSLKAESA

-169 FRGNKLSYQVQP
+169 FRGKKLTYQLNA
-181 FPTAQEAL
+181 FPSADEAL
-189 AAYDAGRCDAFTT
+189 AAYNDGRCDAFTT
-202 DVSALFA
+202 DTSALFA
-209 ERLKLANPDDH
+209 ERLKLAKPDEH

-262 SSKTIERA
+262 TSKTIEQA
-270 MTSDNAEIRRLVG
+270 MNSDNPEIRRLVG
-283 IEGNGGTDL
+283 LDGSAGTDI
-292 GLSSDWAARV
+292 GLSSDWAARI
-302 IRLVGNYDEVFERN
+302 IRLVGSYDEVFERN

-340 APPIQ
+340 APPIR